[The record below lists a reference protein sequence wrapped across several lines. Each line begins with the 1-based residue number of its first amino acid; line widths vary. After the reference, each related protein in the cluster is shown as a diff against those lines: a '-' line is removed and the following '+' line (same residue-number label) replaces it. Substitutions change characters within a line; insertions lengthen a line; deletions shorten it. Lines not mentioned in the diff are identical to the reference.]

1 MTTDH
6 VVRLTPEQFKAVVI
20 GKGWTY
26 RELASRWGVTP
37 VWVSNIARNAERPSH
52 YDDAVLGLP
61 VRRNLRRNEK
71 RRMALVDAFVQKIAG
86 APRKATGAYRYH
98 GHLVVGTIVAA
109 AEDVGSIAESG
120 MRGIVF
126 QVRDLKHGEDYG
138 VIFETGLWDWFSAD
152 YVDRYLVATGLVD
165 EGATHYKFV
174 SEEVLQN
181 DAAAGRFCFWAA

>member
-1 MTTDH
+1 MSNNH
-6 VVRLTPEQFKAVVI
+6 LVRLTPEQFKAVVI

-26 RELASRWGVTP
+26 RELAARWGVTP
-37 VWVSNIARNAERPSH
+37 VWVSNIARNSERPAH
-52 YDDAVLGLP
+52 YDDSVLGLP

-71 RRMALVDAFVQKIAG
+71 RRMALVEAFMRKMAG

-98 GHLVVGTIVAA
+98 GHLVVGTVMAA

-126 QVRDLKHGEDYG
+126 QVREIKGGEDYG

-152 YVDRYLVATGLVD
+152 YIDRYLVATGLVD
-165 EGATHYKFV
+165 SGAAQYKFA
-174 SEEVLQN
+174 SERDLQGDFHS
-181 DAAAGRFCFWAA
+181 DAFNFWPD